1 MILKRDFGDMYY
13 EVCGEGKPLL
23 LIHGVIVDAGLYER
37 TAEILSRH
45 YKVISYD
52 RRGYSRSKCK
62 MLPEFSLEDQVKDI
76 IDILEALKIEKVTV
90 AGASAGAVIGQY
102 FLQMY
107 PEKVEHLIMYEPA
120 MLGTMMQEDEEFKN
134 WAEETAELIR
144 KRKYNM
150 ALLRFSKHIGYQ
162 DPRSPQKPEEVS
174 LRELD
179 NVEYAFNKEIPGLLR
194 YYPDMDHMIRL
205 AGKITIA
212 AGEKSG
218 DSVYAQAAVRLAGQ
232 IGKPV
237 IYYPGGHNLPYDLPV
252 EFAVCIIGTLAI
264 FGK

>member
-37 TAEILSRH
+37 TAEILSRQ

-76 IDILEALKIEKVTV
+76 IDILEALKIEKVIV

-134 WAEETAELIR
+134 WAEETEELIR

-162 DPRSPQKPEEVS
+162 DPRSPQKSEEVS

-179 NVEYAFNKEIPGLLR
+179 NVEYAFNKEIPVLLR
-194 YYPDMDHMIRL
+194 YYPDIDKMNQHAD
-205 AGKITIA
+205 KITIA
-212 AGEKSG
+212 AGEKSE
-218 DSVYAQAAVRLAGQ
+218 DSVYVQAAIRLAAQ
-232 IGKPV
+232 IGKKV
-237 IYYPGGHNLPYDLPV
+237 VYYPGGHNLPYDLPL
-252 EFAVCIIGTLAI
+252 EFAICVIGTLAI
-264 FGK
+264 MKK